1 MENSSGIENSSGRNT
16 ELPEG
21 EKAAAKKNPTFKFIL
36 AGLILGLVLKFF
48 VIDIL
53 HVSGSSMEPTI
64 KDGERVAVN
73 KLCYGLVKPFGDSL
87 LFKWGKVKQGD
98 IIIYLY
104 DNSLV
109 VKRCAAAE
117 NTPLEYSSESGYNL
131 IVGDKVYPLTPA
143 QFSVMQEI
151 RAVPQGMVLAI
162 GDNAEVSID
171 SRNYGFVSEEN
182 VLGRVFAK

>member
-1 MENSSGIENSSGRNT
+1 MT
-16 ELPEG
+16 
-21 EKAAAKKNPTFKFIL
+21 
-36 AGLILGLVLKFF
+36 
-48 VIDIL
+48 
-53 HVSGSSMEPTI
+53 
-64 KDGERVAVN
+64 
-73 KLCYGLVKPFGDSL
+73 C
-87 LFKWGKVKQGD
+87 
-98 IIIYLY
+98 
-104 DNSLV
+104 
-109 VKRCAAAE
+109 
-117 NTPLEYSSESGYNL
+117 ESGYNL

>member
-1 MENSSGIENSSGRNT
+1 MENSSIAKDSG
-16 ELPEG
+16 
-21 EKAAAKKNPTFKFIL
+21 AKKGSVFKFIL
-36 AGLILGLVLKFF
+36 AGLVLGLILKFF

-53 HVSGSSMEPTI
+53 HVSGASMEPTI
-64 KDGERVAVN
+64 NSGDLVPVN

-98 IIIYLY
+98 VIIYMY
-104 DNSLV
+104 DNNLV

-117 NTPLEYSSESGYNL
+117 NTPLEYSSDSGYNL
-131 IVGDKVYPLTPA
+131 IVGDKQYPLSPA
-143 QFSVMQEI
+143 QFSVMQDI
-151 RAVPQGMVLAI
+151 KAVPQGMVLAI

-182 VLGRVFAK
+182 VLGRVFSK

>member
-1 MENSSGIENSSGRNT
+1 MENSSIMENTDGK
-16 ELPEG
+16 PG
-21 EKAAAKKNPTFKFIL
+21 AKKSPTFKFIL

-53 HVSGSSMEPTI
+53 QVRGSSMEPTL
-64 KDGERVAVN
+64 KDGGLVAVN
-73 KLCYGLVKPFGDSL
+73 KLCYGLVKPFGDRL
-87 LFKWGKVKQGD
+87 LFKWNKVKQGD
-98 IIIYLY
+98 VIIYLY

-109 VKRCAAAE
+109 VKRCAATE
-117 NTPLEYSSESGYNL
+117 DMPLEYSSGSEYNL
-131 IVGDKVYPLTPA
+131 IVGDKKYPLTPA

-151 RAVPQGMVLAI
+151 GAVPKGMVLAI